1 MKDGWTTIQ
10 VDFLPIGEVLI
21 DIRVSSVY
29 SVSSQKLV
37 TTNLRFYARYTHDI
51 QYNIYIYQPFT
62 LLLLLLLYI
71 CILCIPLMMVI
82 IDIFRAD
89 ILALVGKG

>member
-10 VDFLPIGEVLI
+10 VGFLPIGEVLI
-21 DIRVSSVY
+21 DIRVSPVY

-37 TTNLRFYARYTHDI
+37 ITNLRFYARYTHYI

-71 CILCIPLMMVI
+71 CILCMPLTEAMV
-82 IDIFRAD
+82 DMFRAD
-89 ILALVGKG
+89 ILTLVRMG

>member
-37 TTNLRFYARYTHDI
+37 TTNLRFYARYTRDI
-51 QYNIYIYQPFT
+51 QYNIYIYQPFS

-71 CILCIPLMMVI
+71 CVYCVYRTLVRLLICSAQ
-82 IDIFRAD
+82 IF
-89 ILALVGKG
+89 

>member
-1 MKDGWTTIQ
+1 MDG
-10 VDFLPIGEVLI
+10 LPYKLI
-21 DIRVSSVY
+21 FILAGPFFRIRVTHVY

-89 ILALVGKG
+89 ILTLVGKG

>member
-1 MKDGWTTIQ
+1 MDG
-10 VDFLPIGEVLI
+10 LPYKFIFILCRPFFR
-21 DIRVSSVY
+21 IRVTHVY
-29 SVSSQKLV
+29 SVSSQKLA

-71 CILCIPLMMVI
+71 CILCIPI
-82 IDIFRAD
+82 IGEIVDMFRAD
-89 ILALVGKG
+89 ILTLVGKG

>member
-10 VDFLPIGEVLI
+10 VGFLPIGEVLI

-29 SVSSQKLV
+29 SASSQKLV

-71 CILCIPLMMVI
+71 CILCIPLTEAIVDM
-82 IDIFRAD
+82 FRAD
-89 ILALVGKG
+89 ILTLVRMG

>member
-1 MKDGWTTIQ
+1 MKGGWTTIQ

-71 CILCIPLMMVI
+71 CILCIPPMMVI
-82 IDIFRAD
+82 IDMFRAD
-89 ILALVGKG
+89 ILTLVGKG

>member
-1 MKDGWTTIQ
+1 MKDGLTTIQ
-10 VDFLPIGEVLI
+10 VDFYSCWAIFR
-21 DIRVSSVY
+21 IRVTHVY

-62 LLLLLLLYI
+62 L
-71 CILCIPLMMVI
+71 I
-82 IDIFRAD
+82 IIIIIIYMYTVYTDN
-89 ILALVGKG
+89 